1 MEAAKYA
8 LAPSKLSRVFLLHG
22 TPMYYKWFE
31 KAAKLDLREAQ
42 PNYADLLAWEVLA
55 IPCCDGLL

>member
-1 MEAAKYA
+1 M
-8 LAPSKLSRVFLLHG
+8 HG